1 MWRSFPLVV
10 AIASLTACATL
21 SNTAR
26 SYLTAPN
33 GLQVDDDQVRKLLQ
47 EGRADS
53 ARRAVGNRKSSL
65 SPDDRLLRLLY
76 EGTSARYAGQYREA
90 GALFDQAFAISED
103 RYTKSISRT
112 AVAMLSNDYALPY
125 TAGRNERL
133 LLHYNALLAWSAAG
147 DADAAAVEARRL
159 VALLASVGDPDD
171 DERPMRAMLH
181 TVAAAAFEQA
191 RDWSDADV
199 ARRNAMRLGAT
210 FDSAWTPPGDS
221 LGDVLV
227 VVERGDVAHKV
238 AVGLT
243 IPIFSGENP
252 QTNDGSS
259 AAQRMLADFGALRN
273 GGLWWDDTP
282 TWRFTDSRFGAWRG
296 VRASYL
302 LDMSWPVLRRAR
314 PLGVGAVQI
323 EADGRR
329 AEGAMTDVSLS
340 DAIAADYRRDRG
352 AIMAR
357 TVARAVAKYAAAR
370 AVEAAVEASSK
381 AKDADGKKWNTQL
394 VIDPKG
400 KIIGEHRKIYLT
412 KEKGFTDAGT
422 EHKVFEVKGMKMG
435 IAICADGSDPN
446 NIKKLVENGAQIIYG
461 PHANTTG
468 GTVAGWYNFR
478 KSWGGSEGLIAQL
491 KVYAALHNHA
501 GLYNSEFDPPMTK
514 DGNTGWASGSWF
526 IGPDGKTLAQMPTST
541 QRGESKEFVL
551 IWNVPIPK

>member
-10 AIASLTACATL
+10 AIASLTACTTL

-33 GLQVDDDQVRKLLQ
+33 GLQVDDDQVRRLLQ

-53 ARRAVGNRKSSL
+53 AFRAVGNRKSSL

-76 EGTSARYAGQYREA
+76 QGTSARYAGQHLEA

-103 RYTKSISRT
+103 RYTKSIGRT
-112 AVAMLSNDYALPY
+112 AAAMLSNDYALPY
-125 TAGRNERL
+125 TAGKNERL

-159 VALLASVGDPDD
+159 VALLASIGDADD

-181 TVAAAAFEQA
+181 TVAAAAFEQT

-199 ARRNAMRLGAT
+199 ARRNAIRLGAAL
-210 FDSAWTPPGDS
+210 DSAWTPPGDS

-252 QTNDGSS
+252 QANDGTG

-282 TWRFTDSRFGAWRG
+282 SWRFTDTRFGAWRG
-296 VRASYL
+296 VRPSYL
-302 LDMSWPVLRRAR
+302 LDMSWPVLRRSR
-314 PLGVGAVQI
+314 QLGFGPVQVA
-323 EADGRR
+323 ADGSW
-329 AEGAMTDVSLS
+329 AEAAMTDVSLS

-352 AIMAR
+352 AIMTR

-370 AVEAAVEASSK
+370 AVEAAVEASDKKKGS
-381 AKDADGKKWNTQL
+381 DGKKKKKNDDSKEAAGMFARLL
-394 VIDPKG
+394 VNAATTALERADTRAWTLLPG
-400 KIIGEHRKIYLT
+400 TVSVLRMRMP
-412 KEKGFTDAGT
+412 AGT
-422 EHKVFEVKGMKMG
+422 HELLVDAAGTRQLSLPGVVVRAGRTTVVSARLWREPRQG
-435 IAICADGSDPN
+435 I
-446 NIKKLVENGAQIIYG
+446 GAMVQS
-461 PHANTTG
+461 A
-468 GTVAGWYNFR
+468 GTRNA
-478 KSWGGSEGLIAQL
+478 
-491 KVYAALHNHA
+491 
-501 GLYNSEFDPPMTK
+501 PP
-514 DGNTGWASGSWF
+514 
-526 IGPDGKTLAQMPTST
+526 
-541 QRGESKEFVL
+541 QR
-551 IWNVPIPK
+551 